1 MTLEIALQLGLL
13 PILLLASAFF
23 SGSENAL
30 FSLTGLK
37 LKRLFKEKKPTA
49 PVIAGL
55 LDNPRRTLI
64 TILFGDMLVNIF
76 IATISA
82 SLVLQIFGAGN
93 LEFSI
98 IAVTFFIIIFGE
110 ILPAT
115 LGMYHNETLA
125 TIVAR
130 PINFLGWL
138 FAPFRLVLRLITDII
153 TSPLTKFLVLK
164 KYALSGDALKT
175 IIAIGHEEGYLDNWQ
190 KIIFDG
196 YFDLAEKT
204 ARELM
209 VPRTEIFYVNYQDSF
224 EELINKIS
232 DQKFSRIP
240 VIAGS
245 IDEIKGIIYTKE
257 ILKLRNLDESQQKNW
272 PEIIRPAFFV
282 PESKKADEL
291 LKELIVSGRHL
302 ALVLDEYGGLSGL
315 ITLEDL
321 LENIFTG
328 INKPHVTPKIKF
340 LTPGVAVVS
349 GNLEIKKFNRIFQAH
364 LKDPFNETLAGFIIS
379 RMDKIPQAM
388 ENFRWDYFSFL
399 ILRGGPQNQKRKIS
413 GGIIFLF

>member
-1 MTLEIALQLGLL
+1 
-13 PILLLASAFF
+13 
-23 SGSENAL
+23 
-30 FSLTGLK
+30 
-37 LKRLFKEKKPTA
+37 
-49 PVIAGL
+49 
-55 LDNPRRTLI
+55 
-64 TILFGDMLVNIF
+64 
-76 IATISA
+76 
-82 SLVLQIFGAGN
+82 
-93 LEFSI
+93 
-98 IAVTFFIIIFGE
+98 
-110 ILPAT
+110 
-115 LGMYHNETLA
+115 
-125 TIVAR
+125 
-130 PINFLGWL
+130 LGWL

-232 DQKFSRIP
+232 DQNFSRIP

-388 ENFRWDYFSFL
+388 ENFRWDDFSFL
-399 ILRGGPQNQKRKIS
+399 ILRATPQKILEIQVSKIIPVDS
-413 GGIIFLF
+413 GKKFFS